1 MLQINELT
9 MNIYVIKGD
18 PVPLARPRF
27 RNSTVY
33 DKQKE
38 IKLIA
43 GIHLRAQHNERPL
56 LEGALHLDAT
66 FFMKMPLK
74 ARPQKMDTRPHIA
87 RPDLD
92 NLIKYILDVCNKVVL
107 RDDCCVC
114 SITARKM
121 YSTQPRS
128 EFSFTPIFEMENTL
142 FQLPSTA

>member
-1 MLQINELT
+1 M
-9 MNIYVIKGD
+9 MHVYVIKGD
-18 PVPLARPRF
+18 PTPLARPRF

-56 LEGALHLDAT
+56 LEGPLHLDAT
-66 FFMKMPLK
+66 FFMKMPIK
-74 ARPQKMDTRPHIA
+74 ARPKKMSDRPHIA

-114 SITARKM
+114 SITARKC
-121 YSTQPRS
+121 YSSEPRS
-128 EFSFTPIFEMENTL
+128 EFSFTTISDTDNYG
-142 FQLPSTA
+142 FQLGRTK